1 MKMGPHATGERRSG
15 ERVEGMVAP
24 APVPADVGIVAA
36 LPLEV
41 GDLVDRL
48 GKVRKYQAASLSVI
62 EGEHHDK
69 IVAIVIAGVGRPAA
83 RRATEML
90 LAGHRPSWII
100 AAGFAGALDPAL
112 GRNDLVVPEEVI
124 DREGRRFPVE
134 PLEAAGAGVRHD
146 RGRLLTVDRPILE
159 SQEKAELYRSSQADL
174 VDMESSAVAAV
185 CAERLVRFLA
195 VRVISDDAQ
204 SDLPPEIAT
213 LLTRSGS
220 YRVGAA
226 VRAIWYRP
234 SSLKDFWT
242 LHERAIEAA
251 ARLAKFLALCLDQLP
266 R

>member
-1 MKMGPHATGERRSG
+1 MGPHATGERRPE
-15 ERVEGMVAP
+15 ERVERIVAP

-48 GKVRKYQAASLSVI
+48 GKVRKYHAATLPVI

-69 IVAIVIAGVGRPAA
+69 IVAIVIAGVGRAAA
-83 RRATEML
+83 RQATELL

-100 AAGFAGALDPAL
+100 AAGFAGALDPAM
-112 GRNDLVVPEEVI
+112 GRNDLVLPAEVI
-124 DREGRRFPVE
+124 DLEGRRFPVE
-134 PLEAAGAGVRHD
+134 PLESLGPVVQHA
-146 RGRLLTVDRPILE
+146 RGRLVTVDRPVLE
-159 SQEKAELYRSSQADL
+159 AQAKAELHRTAQANL

-226 VRAIWYRP
+226 VRAIWNRP

-251 ARLAKFLALCLDQLP
+251 DRLAKLLTRCLDHLP

>member
-1 MKMGPHATGERRSG
+1 MDPRATGPRRSG
-15 ERVEGMVAP
+15 ERVEQIVAP

-48 GKVRKYQAASLSVI
+48 GRVRTYQAASLSVI

-69 IVAIVIAGVGRPAA
+69 VVAIVVGGVGCAAA
-83 RRATEML
+83 RRATELL

-100 AAGFAGALDPAL
+100 AAGFAGALNPGI
-112 GRNDLVVPEEVI
+112 GRNELVLPDEVI
-124 DREGRRFPVE
+124 DREGRRFRVE
-134 PLEAAGAGVRHD
+134 AVESLGAGVRHV

-159 SQEKAELYRSSQADL
+159 SRAKAELYQSFQADL

-185 CAERLVRFLA
+185 CAERLVRFLG
-195 VRVISDDAQ
+195 VRVISDEAQ
-204 SDLPPEIAT
+204 SDLPPEVAT
-213 LLTRSGS
+213 LLARSGS

-226 VRAIWYRP
+226 LRAVWNRP

-242 LHERAIEAA
+242 LHQRAIEAA
-251 ARLAKFLALCLDQLP
+251 DRLAKFLALCLDQLP
-266 R
+266 G

>member
-1 MKMGPHATGERRSG
+1 MGPRATDQRRPEERF
-15 ERVEGMVAP
+15 ERIVAP
-24 APVPADVGIVAA
+24 APAPADVGIVAA

-48 GKVRKYQAASLSVI
+48 GKVRKYQAASLPVI

-69 IVAIVIAGVGRPAA
+69 VVAIVIAGVGRAAA
-83 RRATEML
+83 RRATELL

-100 AAGFAGALDPAL
+100 AAGFAGALDPAM
-112 GRNDLVVPEEVI
+112 GRNDLVLPAEVI
-124 DREGRRFPVE
+124 DLEGRRFPVE
-134 PLEAAGAGVRHD
+134 PLESLGPVVQHA
-146 RGRLLTVDRPILE
+146 RGRLVTVDRPVLE
-159 SQEKAELYRSSQADL
+159 AQAKAELHRTAQANL

-204 SDLPPEIAT
+204 SDLPREVAT

-226 VRAIWYRP
+226 LRAIWNRP

-242 LHERAIEAA
+242 LHQRAIEAA
-251 ARLAKFLALCLDQLP
+251 DRLAKFLALCLDQLP